1 MNQKTSMVANL
12 MNSSKIKTAFAI
24 FVALTFALACT
35 STTAYA
41 KKKHK
46 VKYGLV
52 ELTTNPGGFPLHID
66 GKSQGDTSTTAR
78 IIELEPGHH
87 NVEILLPN
95 GGRWVRDFDIEAGRK
110 VCVNLNYHPKKY
122 TINRPPPNPC
132 PYPVNISA
140 PVSVSDGDL
149 ITFTSDVAYTGT
161 ASLNYA
167 WTVTPSDARIVSGAG
182 TATITVDSTG
192 LGSQKVTATLVVDD
206 GSGEAMCRQRAM
218 ASTSIVP
225 KKPPVVECKPFDQ
238 FQSVAFDD
246 DKARF
251 DNLAIELQN
260 APDSQAYIIIYAG
273 RTSRAGQAD
282 MLTRKRTTDYLVTNR
297 GIDAG
302 RITIVNGGYR
312 DSDFFEIWICPPGA
326 GTPPADTNGPTGR
339 CSADQG
345 THPAKTTAP
354 VGRRMIALNN

>member
-24 FVALTFALACT
+24 FIALTFALACT

-66 GKSQGDTSTTAR
+66 GKPQGDTSTTVR
-78 IIELEPGHH
+78 VIELEPGHH
-87 NVEILLPN
+87 NIEILLPN

-110 VCVNLNYHPKKY
+110 VCVNVNYHPKKI
-122 TINRPPPNPC
+122 TINRPPNPC

-140 PVSVSDGDL
+140 PVSVNDGDL

-161 ASLNYA
+161 ESLNYA

-192 LGSQKVTATLVVDD
+192 LGGQKVTATLVVDN
-206 GSGEAMCRQRAM
+206 GSSEAMCRQRAT
-218 ASTSIVP
+218 ASTSIVL
-225 KKPPVVECKPFDQ
+225 KKLPPPECKPFDQ

-273 RTSRAGQAD
+273 RTSRVGQAD
-282 MLTRKRTTDYLVTNR
+282 LLSRRTMDYLVNSR
-297 GIDAG
+297 GVDTG
-302 RITIVNGGYR
+302 RITIVSGGYR

-326 GTPPADTNGPTGR
+326 QRPQPTPTVQPGDVQPTKGGTKP
-339 CSADQG
+339 
-345 THPAKTTAP
+345 
-354 VGRRMIALNN
+354 RRPRRSGED